1 MVVVR
6 RKKQKNVRL
15 TQRQEG
21 STRHNDDRSIDQSMD
36 GWMPIQVLQSK
47 NDDVKSLVLI
57 DFVRIAQT
65 SVVRADSREKW
76 VMSDWIL
83 WYYLIAS

>member
-1 MVVVR
+1 
-6 RKKQKNVRL
+6 
-15 TQRQEG
+15 
-21 STRHNDDRSIDQSMD
+21 MD

-57 DFVRIAQT
+57 DFVRIFAQT

-83 WYYLIAS
+83 WYYLIASSVFDL